1 VEHGDLLGIIV
12 SESSSMRFGCNGKV
26 SDYIEQMRKCFT
38 SLSSGDGARV
48 EVLWKGT
55 FFKFGFPTRVRRIRR
70 IEQDGWDVL
79 EIQDIVGP
87 LEGKAFGRMGSM
99 I

>member
-1 VEHGDLLGIIV
+1 V

-55 FFKFGFPTRVRRIRR
+55 FFKFGFLTRVRS

-79 EIQDIVGP
+79 EIQDIIGP